1 MESLTSAQIAQ
12 YRSALST
19 VSDALLALDMVEDC
33 EGDLEDAAI
42 ALALQVG
49 QEPDR
54 SDRWLDGLAK
64 RWRVAL
70 CDADIQAHIHEGRLA
85 TAAQTLVNAVTL
97 PPRLVTLV
105 IIYTHQQGIAE
116 FCQALNV
123 TLDP

>member
-1 MESLTSAQIAQ
+1 MEPLTPAQIAQ
-12 YRSALST
+12 YRSTLAA
-19 VSDALLALDMVEDC
+19 VPDALLALDMVEDC

-49 QEPDR
+49 QEPSQ

-64 RWRVAL
+64 RWRVTL
-70 CDADIQAHIHEGRLA
+70 CDADMQAHIHEGRLA

-105 IIYTHQQGIAE
+105 VIYVHQQGVAS
-116 FCQALNV
+116 FCEALNV
-123 TLDP
+123 TVE

>member
-1 MESLTSAQIAQ
+1 MEPLTSAQIAQ
-12 YRSALST
+12 YRSALAT

-49 QEPDR
+49 QEPNR
-54 SDRWLDGLAK
+54 SDSWLDGLAK

-70 CDADIQAHIHEGRLA
+70 CDVDIQAHIREGRLA

-105 IIYTHQQGIAE
+105 VIYVHQQGITE
-116 FCQALNV
+116 FCHALNV